1 MATTEL
7 IFLPFLTS
15 SPLRCTSSLLL
26 HVWYLD
32 INGHISIQKES
43 LCALPVLVACFL
55 CVLMLQKC
63 SHHFQVSR
71 WDVFRSS
78 KAMNGPIG
86 PIGLNVSISSR
97 IKFCEHVKNFPIQ
110 KDLLFIFQQL
120 IADTHTHI
128 FKKNKSMGKSS
139 IWKPSED
146 LLCVTLS
153 KPSWHAVWLFCTL
166 VVKLQRG
173 FLFLDSAC
181 VGVFT
186 LVLDW
191 AVHIVCR
198 GTYWMHLPF
207 L

>member
-32 INGHISIQKES
+32 INGHRSIQKES

-120 IADTHTHI
+120 IADTHTHTHTFSRKI
-128 FKKNKSMGKSS
+128 KAWANHLYGN
-139 IWKPSED
+139 
-146 LLCVTLS
+146 LLKICFVS
-153 KPSWHAVWLFCTL
+153 
-166 VVKLQRG
+166 
-173 FLFLDSAC
+173 
-181 VGVFT
+181 
-186 LVLDW
+186 
-191 AVHIVCR
+191 
-198 GTYWMHLPF
+198 PF
-207 L
+207 LSHHDMLCDCFAPWW